1 MDTEKPLVLIV
12 DDNAMNID
20 LIEDALRGD
29 CRLGIATS
37 GEAALKYT
45 NKHRPDLILLDIM
58 MAGMD
63 GYQVCTRL
71 KASPHTRQI
80 PVIFIT
86 GLSETRDKTRGFQ
99 VGAIDYITKP
109 FHLAEVKARVNAH
122 LSLQKIRDREI
133 QIAAKIQ
140 KDLLQ
145 THLTPDMPGVRVTQ
159 LARPSQQVDG
169 DFFDF
174 FQIND
179 RCFDL
184 VVGDVMGKGI
194 AAALLGA
201 ALKSHFLRVLHK
213 LSLGI
218 DACGIPP
225 IEDIVSGVHAGMIDE
240 LGDLETFATL
250 CYARFDL
257 AARQLSFIDCGH
269 MRTVHYRRATGDCQL
284 LRGENMPLGFPETTP
299 FRPTDMAFGPGDVF
313 CFYSDGLT
321 EACTPDGRFYGE
333 NRLVRFMETA
343 GQHSP
348 EKIVR
353 DLWQDVVR
361 FSGSEQFQDD
371 LTCLVI
377 KFDDMPSIS
386 LKPAAASLEIR
397 SDLSALRQV
406 REFIQ
411 NFCNMIPG
419 SLFEKS
425 ISQIELAGN
434 EVVANIIKHAY
445 AGRTGQKIQIKA
457 RQAID
462 SISFRFYDWGEKF
475 NPDAVAPPSF
485 DGSREGGF
493 GIHIITQSVSNLAF
507 TTDKDGTNCTTLTI
521 NTIGKRAP

>member
-1 MDTEKPLVLIV
+1 MDTEKPLVLVV
-12 DDNAMNID
+12 DDNTMNID
-20 LIEDALRGD
+20 LIVDALHED
-29 CRLGIATS
+29 YRLGIAKN
-37 GEAALKYT
+37 GEAALKYAD
-45 NKHRPDLILLDIM
+45 KHHPDLILLDIM

-63 GYQVCTRL
+63 GYQVCTCL
-71 KASPHTRQI
+71 KASPHTRHI
-80 PVIFIT
+80 PVIFLSA
-86 GLSETRDKTRGFQ
+86 LSETRDKTQGFQ

-109 FHLAEVKARVNAH
+109 FHLAEIKARVKAH

-145 THLTPDMPGVRVTQ
+145 AHLIPDIPGVHVTQ
-159 LARPSQQVDG
+159 LTRPSQQVDG

-201 ALKSHFLRVLHK
+201 ALKNHFLRILHK
-213 LSLGI
+213 LSFGFGT
-218 DACGIPP
+218 CGIPS

-240 LGDLETFATL
+240 LGELETFATL

-257 AARQLSFIDCGH
+257 ETRQLSFIDCGH
-269 MRTVHYRRATGDCQL
+269 MRTIHYRRAVDNCQL

-299 FRPTDMAFGPGDVF
+299 FRPTDITFGPGDVF

-321 EACTPDGRFYGE
+321 EAYAPDGRFYGE
-333 NRLVRFMETA
+333 NRLVGFIETVA
-343 GQHSP
+343 QHQP

-353 DLWQDVVR
+353 NLWQDVVR

-371 LTCLVI
+371 ITCLVI
-377 KFDDMPSIS
+377 KFDDLPSMA
-386 LKPAAASLEIR
+386 LKPAAASLAIP
-397 SDLSALRQV
+397 SDLSALKQV
-406 REFIQ
+406 RDFIQ
-411 NFCNMIPG
+411 AFCRTIPA
-419 SLFEKS
+419 SLLEKPV
-425 ISQIELAGN
+425 SQIERAGN
-434 EVVANIIKHAY
+434 EVVLNIIKHAY
-445 AGRTGQKIQIKA
+445 AGRTGRKIQIEA

-462 SISFRFYDWGEKF
+462 SISFRFYDWGKKY
-475 NPDAVAPPSF
+475 NLNAMGPLAL

-493 GIHIITQSVSNLAF
+493 GPHIITHSVTSSTF

-521 NTIGKRAP
+521 KIIGKKTP